1 MLAARTGASKR
12 LLALLQTKVE
22 VELAELAPRRTRVRA
37 GRPLSPYKLDVFS
50 GVWEES
56 NPLEIPE
63 GQQFNL
69 RATWEVLSQP
79 QDSQGKTN

>member
-56 NPLEIPE
+56 NE